1 MSSLHLSVFNYLMF
15 IHIYVYA
22 LDFSLTFCIY
32 VYKQRPGLQKLA
44 LLEVPASP
52 NALRGP
58 DVRREE
64 GISPSP
70 SSTSQGRHQEIAGP
84 VQGRQLRG
92 FLTPWSNGHPAVGP
106 VPPRGM
112 GWPAGGLQ
120 LICKLLLRATEE
132 SALF

>member
-1 MSSLHLSVFNYLMF
+1 MVWAVSTLH
-15 IHIYVYA
+15 
-22 LDFSLTFCIY
+22 
-32 VYKQRPGLQKLA
+32 
-44 LLEVPASP
+44 SP
-52 NALRGP
+52 LRL
-58 DVRREE
+58 VRREE
-64 GISPSP
+64 GISPSS

-84 VQGRQLRG
+84 VQGRQLRS

-132 SALF
+132 SALFCPHNQVK